1 MPPATHPFADSGVAN
16 AVVNAVVNA
25 EDDENRRD
33 APEDE
38 GDDVDNITRSGRQA
52 RVEGNRPTPSPSPS
66 TPRKYRG

>member
-16 AVVNAVVNA
+16 RANAVVNA

-38 GDDVDNITRSGRQA
+38 GDDVDNIARSGAPA